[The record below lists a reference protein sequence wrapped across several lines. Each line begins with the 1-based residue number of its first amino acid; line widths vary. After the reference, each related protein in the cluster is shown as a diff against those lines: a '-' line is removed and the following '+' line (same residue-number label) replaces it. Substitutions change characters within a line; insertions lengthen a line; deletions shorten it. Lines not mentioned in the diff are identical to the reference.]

1 MNALVAVL
9 RDWLDL
15 SGTYETM

>member
-1 MNALVAVL
+1 MNASVAVL